1 MTTKGGLQ
9 RRQHGQPLF
18 AQRGQVA
25 TNASKGVSES
35 LAAKAAGDF
44 LLHLDHAKIS
54 FGEIIS
60 KSTRRSSRK
69 VRTAAAVC
77 ASDRANCERHFVCID
92 PVSQGELWPEGAPD
106 PRHRAAGETAL
117 PKRRLPA
124 GQASAFLAHAP
135 ALSPPSYPARSF

>member
-9 RRQHGQPLF
+9 RRQHRQTLF

-54 FGEIIS
+54 FSQVIGQ
-60 KSTRRSSRK
+60 SR
-69 VRTAAAVC
+69 
-77 ASDRANCERHFVCID
+77 
-92 PVSQGELWPEGAPD
+92 QL
-106 PRHRAAGETAL
+106 HRL
-117 PKRRLPA
+117 HL
-124 GQASAFLAHAP
+124 
-135 ALSPPSYPARSF
+135 